1 MFSKFRA
8 DDINYLEKNYT
19 FAFENKKSMEKQLY
33 IIGGCNGAGKT
44 TASYT
49 ILPDILN
56 CKNFVNADEI
66 ARGLSPFAPEQAAIE
81 AERMML
87 SNISLLLEENKTFSI
102 ETTLTTRSYVN
113 LILRAQS
120 QGYKVNLLYFWLDS
134 PDLAIKRVA
143 QRVSEGGHN
152 IPDETI
158 RRRYHAGINNLFKL
172 FIPIVDSWY
181 VLDNSDSRDAKVV
194 IVAKGEK
201 NGKKEIKD
209 ISVYNKIKSYV
220 R

>member
-1 MFSKFRA
+1 
-8 DDINYLEKNYT
+8 
-19 FAFENKKSMEKQLY
+19 
-33 IIGGCNGAGKT
+33 
-44 TASYT
+44 
-49 ILPDILN
+49 
-56 CKNFVNADEI
+56 
-66 ARGLSPFAPEQAAIE
+66 
-81 AERMML
+81 MML

-102 ETTLTTRSYVN
+102 ETTLATRSYVN

>member
-1 MFSKFRA
+1 
-8 DDINYLEKNYT
+8 
-19 FAFENKKSMEKQLY
+19 
-33 IIGGCNGAGKT
+33 
-44 TASYT
+44 
-49 ILPDILN
+49 
-56 CKNFVNADEI
+56 
-66 ARGLSPFAPEQAAIE
+66 
-81 AERMML
+81 ML
-87 SNISLLLEENKTFSI
+87 H
-102 ETTLTTRSYVN
+102 
-113 LILRAQS
+113 
-120 QGYKVNLLYFWLDS
+120 
-134 PDLAIKRVA
+134 
-143 QRVSEGGHN
+143 RVSEGGHN